1 MALCGAWKDLNLVL
15 IEVAACECYF
25 ITKSLKKKNKTKQQ
39 QNEQKKKR
47 ELLPLS

>member
-39 QNEQKKKR
+39 QNK
-47 ELLPLS
+47 